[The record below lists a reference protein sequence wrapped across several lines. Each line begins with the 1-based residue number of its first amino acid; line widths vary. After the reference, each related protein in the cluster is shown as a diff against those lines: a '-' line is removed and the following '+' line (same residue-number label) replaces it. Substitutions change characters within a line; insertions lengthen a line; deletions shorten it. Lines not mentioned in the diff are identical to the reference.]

1 MKKRKDKINKL
12 YAQQQK
18 LGIKKYQASEN
29 KTVVVM
35 PSPQVKKDLTD
46 YAYGKDI
53 DERVVKMAMQMAE
66 KLAVS
71 MVRELATVN
80 VGNMVEQVIEGV
92 TSQIEAK
99 LPEQQT
105 IIREVVQ
112 ESTADIKR
120 KAQDEFSFD
129 GPDIAVDRS
138 KGLKLKGEIGTKT
151 KKKQSLNEQLDALD
165 NLDL

>member
-71 MVRELATVN
+71 MLLKAL
-80 VGNMVEQVIEGV
+80 Q
-92 TSQIEAK
+92 AK
-99 LPEQQT
+99 LRLNYPNNKPSSE
-105 IIREVVQ
+105 RLYKRVQ
-112 ESTADIKR
+112 LTSSAKR
-120 KAQDEFSFD
+120 KMSSHLMVQ
-129 GPDIAVDRS
+129 I
-138 KGLKLKGEIGTKT
+138 
-151 KKKQSLNEQLDALD
+151 
-165 NLDL
+165 